1 MITLKYEGAQDT
13 VLRRRKRKQPF
24 LSKIDK
30 KNMAK
35 SHINKDSILR

>member
-24 LSKIDK
+24 ISKIDK
-30 KNMAK
+30 KIWQKA
-35 SHINKDSILR
+35 I